1 MKDTNPHPQE
11 LKYRSPLRS
20 IDRRLL
26 RQLCEFH
33 PWSLRELGLQVG
45 MAQSTLSNV
54 LAGQRPL
61 PTRVA
66 EQFLSVVGMRAD
78 GSLDANHGFVFV
90 ERVGREVDL
99 DGLLKRMF
107 PEAPGALHLSRPA
120 APIGAEAGAQSA
132 AFGRALFDGR
142 FAAVIHEPNT
152 QKDPTSVG
160 NLRLHDTRDEHGL
173 LSLNPLPSKLQI
185 LKAFAGG
192 QFARVVTWEEV
203 KLLAE
208 SRGLTALDVVNLID
222 SASGK
227 KLGR

>member
-1 MKDTNPHPQE
+1 MNDTNPDPKK
-11 LKYRSPLRS
+11 LKYRSPMRA
-20 IDRRLL
+20 IDLRLL
-26 RQLCEFH
+26 RQLCELH

-66 EQFLSVVGMRAD
+66 EKFLSVVGMRAD

-90 ERVGREVDL
+90 ERVGREADL

-120 APIGAEAGAQSA
+120 TPIGAEAGAQSA

-142 FAAVIHEPNT
+142 FAAVIHDSIT

-160 NLRLHDTRDEHGL
+160 DLLLHDTRDEHGL

-192 QFARVVTWEEV
+192 QFARVVTWDEV
-203 KLLAE
+203 KLVAE
-208 SRGLTALDVVNLID
+208 SRGMTALDVLNLID
-222 SASGK
+222 TLPGQ